1 MTVGE
6 LLGTLDPAAGAHAGD
21 RSASIAATGVAYD
34 SRRVAPGAVFVALR
48 GHQDDGAHYAPQ
60 AVARGAAAVVAET
73 AAPAGITVPWV
84 TVPDARLALALLA
97 DRYFEH
103 PSRALRV
110 IGITGTNGK
119 TTTAYLL
126 RAILEAAGQRCGL
139 MGTVVYSVGTDDRE
153 ATRTT
158 PEAPDVQQMLREMV
172 DNGCT
177 AAVMEVSSHALALK
191 RVDGLCFAAGVF
203 SNLTRDHL
211 DFHGDME
218 AYFAAKRRLF
228 ELLPPDA
235 PGVLNLD
242 DPRGVS
248 LQATARRAV
257 TYAMRHAA
265 DVTPEPFSYS
275 LSGLQFV
282 VRTPRGPVH
291 VRSSLVGQPNVYN
304 LLAAIATADALGIPH
319 PAIEAGIATLP
330 GVPGRFQVV
339 SGAGDDIAVVVDY
352 AHTDDALKNLLETA
366 RALATGRLIT
376 VFGCGGDRDRTK
388 RPLMGAVAG
397 RLSDVVVVT
406 SDNPRTED
414 PAAIIDEVLRG
425 IPGPSA
431 RSARPATGPEV
442 LTIVDRRDA
451 IGRAVER
458 ARPGDLV
465 IVAGKGHEKTQVIG
479 TRQLPFDDV
488 AVSREALARR
498 RSRERVGG

>member
-1 MTVGE
+1 MTVGD
-6 LLGTLDPAAGAHAGD
+6 LLGTLGPSGAHVGD
-21 RSASIAATGVAYD
+21 RPATGVAYD

-48 GHQDDGAHYAPQ
+48 GQQDDGARYAPQ
-60 AVARGAAAVVAET
+60 AVARGAAAIVAET
-73 AAPAGITVPWV
+73 EAPAGTTVPWV
-84 TVPDARLALALLA
+84 TVPDAREALALLA
-97 DRYFEH
+97 DRFFGH
-103 PSRALRV
+103 PSRSLRV

-126 RAILEAAGQRCGL
+126 RAIFEAAGQRCGL
-139 MGTVVYSVGTDDRE
+139 MGTVVYSVGTEDRE

-158 PEAPDVQQMLREMV
+158 PEAPDLQQMLREMV
-172 DNGCT
+172 DNGCA

-191 RVDGLCFAAGVF
+191 RVDGLRFAAGVF

-228 ELLPPDA
+228 EMLPPDA
-235 PGVLNLD
+235 PGVVNLD
-242 DPRGVS
+242 DPRGSS
-248 LQATARRAV
+248 LQGTVRRPV

-275 LSGLQFV
+275 LAGLQFV
-282 VRTPRGPVH
+282 ARTPRGPVH

-304 LLAAIATADALGIPH
+304 LLAAVATADALEVPH
-319 PAIEAGIATLP
+319 QAIEAGIATLP

-339 SGAGDDIAVVVDY
+339 SGPGDDIGVVVDY

-366 RALATGRLIT
+366 RALAAGRLIT

-397 RLSDVVVVT
+397 RLSDVIVVT

-414 PAAIIDEVLRG
+414 PVAIIDEVLRG
-425 IPGPSA
+425 IPGA
-431 RSARPATGPEV
+431 GGRGGRSGAGPEV
-442 LTIVDRRDA
+442 LTIVDRREA
-451 IGRAVER
+451 IGRAVDR

-465 IVAGKGHEKTQVIG
+465 IVAGKGHERTQLIG
-479 TRQLPFDDV
+479 SRQLPFDDV
-488 AVSREALARR
+488 AVSREALGRR